1 MTDVNPGNRD
11 PRNGREG
18 ISRKLFGRDKNDDL
32 LQDREQ
38 LADPEHYETAGD
50 GSFDEAL
57 DEYYEARDAYPTD
70 TDAEYEAA
78 AAEPVARGKH
88 HRRDEDEL
96 EEEYEDYEDD
106 EDDRA
111 AVPVGAIAGSGAV
124 AAGAGAAG
132 AAAAG
137 SGAGAGAV
145 AGGVPKRGL
154 AMILIAVA
162 LLLGLWGI
170 YAMTK
175 DDSSDQATNEQTNQ
189 SAQDGNGQGT
199 NGQGQAGQASQ
210 GATGQDQNQQDPNAQ
225 NANGQDQNR
234 GPGNENGAEEGANGA
249 NRANGAN
256 GANAM
261 TAENQT
267 INVYNNSAVPGFAD
281 RVAGQVRENG
291 TKVGE
296 VGNIPGESV
305 IFEQNT
311 VLFDPATPGAED
323 RARELADKVGGIAI
337 PNNDSI
343 PAEAKKPGSLTLV
356 LAENREVNL

>member
-18 ISRKLFGRDKNDDL
+18 ISRKLFGRDKSDDL
-32 LQDREQ
+32 LQDRDQ

-78 AAEPVARGKH
+78 GGEPVTVALGKH

-96 EEEYEDYEDD
+96 EEEYVDYEDD

-124 AAGAGAAG
+124 AVGAGAAG
-132 AAAAG
+132 AATAG

-175 DDSSDQATNEQTNQ
+175 SDSSDQASNEQTNQ
-189 SAQDGNGQGT
+189 SAQDGSGQGQGA
-199 NGQGQAGQASQ
+199 NGQGQAGQDQAGQ
-210 GATGQDQNQQDPNAQ
+210 GQSQNQQEPNA
-225 NANGQDQNR
+225 QDQNR
-234 GPGNENGAEEGANGA
+234 GPGNENGAQEGANGA
-249 NRANGAN
+249 NSANGAN
-256 GANAM
+256 LSLIHISEP
-261 TAENQT
+261 TRR
-267 INVYNNSAVPGFAD
+267 PG
-281 RVAGQVRENG
+281 
-291 TKVGE
+291 
-296 VGNIPGESV
+296 
-305 IFEQNT
+305 
-311 VLFDPATPGAED
+311 
-323 RARELADKVGGIAI
+323 
-337 PNNDSI
+337 
-343 PAEAKKPGSLTLV
+343 
-356 LAENREVNL
+356 

>member
-78 AAEPVARGKH
+78 ATEPVARGKH

-96 EEEYEDYEDD
+96 EEEYVDYEDD
-106 EDDRA
+106 EDDRG

-175 DDSSDQATNEQTNQ
+175 GDSSDQAANEQTNQ
-189 SAQDGNGQGT
+189 SAQDGNGQGA
-199 NGQGQAGQASQ
+199 NGQGQAGQAGQ

-234 GPGNENGAEEGANGA
+234 GPGNENGAQEGANGA
-249 NRANGAN
+249 NGAS

-281 RVAGQVRENG
+281 QVAGQVRENG

>member
-78 AAEPVARGKH
+78 ATEPVARGKH

-96 EEEYEDYEDD
+96 EEEYVDYEDD
-106 EDDRA
+106 EDDRG

-137 SGAGAGAV
+137 SGAGAV

-175 DDSSDQATNEQTNQ
+175 GDSSDQAANEQTNQ

-199 NGQGQAGQASQ
+199 NGQGQTGQAGQ

-234 GPGNENGAEEGANGA
+234 GPGNENGAQEGANGA
-249 NRANGAN
+249 NGAS